1 MRSIPK
7 SSEFGSSSNKGE
19 REGAVT
25 QRIKSG
31 IDGLDEVL
39 CGGIPFGSQVLVAG
53 EPGSG
58 KTTFGMQFLYK
69 GASMYNEPGVYVTFE
84 EPPHAVFQNMAQF
97 KWDLGRIMGED
108 KLRFID
114 ASISYP
120 LNLSKQVPTRV
131 KPFDLSEY
139 LMEDFYGDLETAVK
153 EIGAKRIVI
162 DPITVIGLHFR
173 DPIEARRE
181 FFGLSRL
188 LTQLGV
194 TSILTSEISRGAQ
207 VLGRFG
213 VEEFISTGV
222 IILRMVERGTRRL
235 RTIEISKMRGTAHY
249 IDMMPLEIDT
259 GRGIALSHNK
269 LK

>member
-1 MRSIPK
+1 MPESKAGFERTEE
-7 SSEFGSSSNKGE
+7 EF
-19 REGAVT
+19 EGAPSA
-25 QRIKSG
+25 RIISG
-31 IDGLDEVL
+31 IEGLDEL
-39 CGGIPFGSQVLVAG
+39 LYGGIPFSSQVLVAG

-69 GASMYNEPGVYVTFE
+69 GATEHDEPGVYVTFE
-84 EPPHAVFQNMAQF
+84 EPPHAVFQNMSHF
-97 KWDLGRIMGED
+97 KWDLGRLMGAD

-153 EIGAKRIVI
+153 EIGARRIVI
-162 DPITVIGLHFR
+162 DPITVIGLHFK

-181 FFGLSRL
+181 LFGLSRL

-222 IILRMVERGTRRL
+222 IVLRMIEEGSRRIRTVEIR
-235 RTIEISKMRGTAHY
+235 KMRGTGHQ
-249 IDMMPLEIDT
+249 IDMIPMEIVE
-259 GRGIALSHNK
+259 GKGIRIQYKRRA
-269 LK
+269 

>member
-7 SSEFGSSSNKGE
+7 HRESRHSSENREEKGF
-19 REGAVT
+19 T
-25 QRIKSG
+25 IPLRIKSG
-31 IDGLDEVL
+31 IDGLDDVL

-58 KTTFGMQFLYK
+58 KTTFGMQFLYN
-69 GASMYNEPGVYVTFE
+69 GAVKYDEPGLYVTFE
-84 EPPHAVFQNMAQF
+84 EPPHAVFQNMTHF
-97 KWDLGRIMGED
+97 KWDLGRLMGED
-108 KLRFID
+108 RIRFID

-162 DPITVIGLHFR
+162 DPITVIGLHFK

-181 FFGLSRL
+181 LFGLSRL

-222 IILRMVERGTRRL
+222 IVLRMVERGNRRL
-235 RTIEISKMRGTAHY
+235 RTIEVRKMRGTAHF
-249 IDMMPLEIDT
+249 IDMIPLEIVE
-259 GRGIALSHNK
+259 GQGIKVTHKRA
-269 LK
+269 

>member
-1 MRSIPK
+1 MPNPSKSGSRSQ
-7 SSEFGSSSNKGE
+7 EE
-19 REGAVT
+19 QEGGPSP
-25 QRIKSG
+25 RIRSG
-31 IDGLDEVL
+31 IDGLDEL
-39 CGGIPFGSQVLVAG
+39 LQGGIPFSSQVLVAG

-69 GASMYNEPGVYVTFE
+69 GATLYDEPGVYVTFE
-84 EPPHAVFQNMAQF
+84 EPPHAVFQNMSHF
-97 KWDLGRIMGED
+97 NWNLGRLMGAD

-153 EIGAKRIVI
+153 EIGARRIVI

-181 FFGLSRL
+181 LFGLSRL

-222 IILRMVERGTRRL
+222 VVLRIIEQGSRRL
-235 RTIEISKMRGTAHY
+235 RTIEIRKMRGTGHQ
-249 IDMMPLEIDT
+249 IDMIPMEFVE
-259 GRGIALSHNK
+259 GRGLRVLHKRRA
-269 LK
+269 